1 MSVKYTVL
9 SFLAFC
15 MVLLLVFK
23 NYEVWTQ
30 PIEAI
35 PQKEEPKRLERKAEI
50 PVTKGGSEDTL
61 SIQSYLAVAEKNIF
75 SPVRKDFP
83 VQPGGGSRPVVR
95 PQIVLYG
102 VTIVGDYQAASLVN
116 PGRPLRR
123 GERELMTLR
132 KGDQIGEYKLTK
144 ILSDRIT
151 LEAEGDSFEVLLY
164 DPGVPKRRTDVKTE
178 VKPATVTSTQLP
190 PAAPAP
196 GTTKPTPPP
205 VSAEAGRPS
214 PPPPQTVAPTPPPAT
229 RTPTFPPPGVGR
241 RGRPIYSPP
250 SGTPAQEPGGN
261 Q

>member
-35 PQKEEPKRLERKAEI
+35 PQREEPKRLERKAEI

-61 SIQSYLAVAEKNIF
+61 LIQSYLAVAEKNIF
-75 SPVRKDFP
+75 SPARKDFP
-83 VQPGGGSRPVVR
+83 IQPGGGSRAVVR

-123 GERELMTLR
+123 GERELMTLK

-151 LEAEGDSFEVLLY
+151 LEAEEDSFEVLLY
-164 DPGVPKRRTDVKTE
+164 DPGMPKKRTEVKTE
-178 VKPATVTSTQLP
+178 VKPATVTSTQLSP
-190 PAAPAP
+190 SAPAP

-205 VSAEAGRPS
+205 ASADASRPS
-214 PPPPQTVAPTPPPAT
+214 SPPQTVAPTPPAA

-241 RGRPIYSPP
+241 RGRPTYSPP
-250 SGTPAQEPGGN
+250 SGTPTQETGGS

>member
-75 SPVRKDFP
+75 SPARKDFP
-83 VQPGGGSRPVVR
+83 IKSGGGSRPVVR

-123 GERELMTLR
+123 GERELMTL
-132 KGDQIGEYKLTK
+132 KMGDQIGEYKLTK
-144 ILSDRIT
+144 IHSDRIT

-164 DPGVPKRRTDVKTE
+164 DPGVPKRRADVKTE

-190 PAAPAP
+190 PAATAP
-196 GTTKPTPPP
+196 ETTKPTPPP
-205 VSAEAGRPS
+205 VPAEARKPS
-214 PPPPQTVAPTPPPAT
+214 SPPQTVAPPPPAT
-229 RTPTFPPPGVGR
+229 RTPSFPPPGVGR

-250 SGTPAQEPGGN
+250 SGTPAQEAGGN
-261 Q
+261 D

>member
-35 PQKEEPKRLERKAEI
+35 PQKEEPKRLERKVEI
-50 PVTKGGSEDTL
+50 PKTQGGSEDTL
-61 SIQSYLAVAEKNIF
+61 LIQSYLAVAEKNIF
-75 SPVRKDFP
+75 SPARKDFP
-83 VQPGGGSRPVVR
+83 IQPGGGSRPVIR

-123 GERELMTLR
+123 GERELMTLK
-132 KGDQIGEYKLTK
+132 KGDQVGEYKVTK

-178 VKPATVTSTQLP
+178 VKPAAVTSTQLP

-205 VSAEAGRPS
+205 VSAEAERPS
-214 PPPPQTVAPTPPPAT
+214 PPPQTIAPPPPAT
-229 RTPTFPPPGVGR
+229 RTPSFPPPGVGR

-250 SGTPAQEPGGN
+250 SGTPAQETGGN

>member
-1 MSVKYTVL
+1 MSVKYMVL
-9 SFLAFC
+9 SFMAFC

-30 PIEAI
+30 PIEPI
-35 PQKEEPKRLERKAEI
+35 PQREEPKRLERKTEI
-50 PVTKGGSEDTL
+50 PVTKGGSEDTP

-75 SPVRKDFP
+75 SPARKDFP
-83 VQPGGGSRPVVR
+83 VQPGGGSRSVVR

-102 VTIVGDYQAASLVN
+102 VTILGDYQAASLVN

-123 GERELMTLR
+123 GERELMTLK
-132 KGDQIGEYKLTK
+132 KGDQIGEYKLSK

-151 LEAEGDSFEVLLY
+151 FEAEGDSFEVLLY
-164 DPGVPKRRTDVKTE
+164 DPGVPKKRADVKTA
-178 VKPATVTSTQLP
+178 VKTTTVTSTQPP

-196 GTTKPTPPP
+196 GTTTPTPPP
-205 VSAEAGRPS
+205 VSAETRPTS
-214 PPPPQTVAPTPPPAT
+214 PPQTVAPTPPAA
-229 RTPTFPPPGVGR
+229 RTPTFPPPGVSR

-250 SGTPAQEPGGN
+250 SGTPAQETGEN

>member
-1 MSVKYTVL
+1 MSVKYSVL

-30 PIEAI
+30 PIEAV
-35 PQKEEPKRLERKAEI
+35 PQREEPKRIERKAEI
-50 PVTKGGSEDTL
+50 PVTPGGPENTPL
-61 SIQSYLAVAEKNIF
+61 IQSYLAVAEKNIF
-75 SPVRKDFP
+75 SPARKDFP

-102 VTIVGDYQAASLVN
+102 VTIVGDYQSASLVN

-123 GERELMTLR
+123 GERELMTLK

-151 LEAEGDSFEVLLY
+151 LEAEGDSFEILLY

-178 VKPATVTSTQLP
+178 VKPATVTSTQP
-190 PAAPAP
+190 SSATPAP
-196 GTTKPTPPP
+196 EAPKPTPPP
-205 VSAEAGRPS
+205 ISAEASRPS
-214 PPPPQTVAPTPPPAT
+214 APPQAITPTPPVT
-229 RTPTFPPPGVGR
+229 RTPTFPPPGVSR
-241 RGRPIYSPP
+241 RGRPTYIPP
-250 SGTPAQEPGGN
+250 SGTPAQETGGN